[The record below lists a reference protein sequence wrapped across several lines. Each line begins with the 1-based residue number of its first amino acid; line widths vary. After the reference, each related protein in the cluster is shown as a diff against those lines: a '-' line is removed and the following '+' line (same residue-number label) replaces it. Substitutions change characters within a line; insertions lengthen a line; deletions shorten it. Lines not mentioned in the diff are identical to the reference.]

1 MTWLTD
7 EDRENQKRFT
17 PKDDNIPE
25 YTYLFRDNDD
35 GSTFRKRMKNG
46 QRNIIVHYCGW
57 CRRTKWLKQIMK

>member
-7 EDRENQKRFT
+7 DDRENQKRFT

-46 QRNIIVHYCGW
+46 KAEKWAKKHNCTLLWIV
-57 CRRTKWLKQIMK
+57 

>member
-7 EDRENQKRFT
+7 EDRENQKRLT

-46 QRNIIVHYCGW
+46 KAENDEFMYFFIRY
-57 CRRTKWLKQIMK
+57 KLFYK